1 MVHFCGSLPRFNPW
15 TWKIVLG
22 LRLDIL
28 LSDCNAA
35 CSWEFE
41 IRDMV
46 LIMVKHESSNIARP
60 STRTALNVPWAFDL
74 LCSFLL
80 DHKCSYVWWFDP
92 RREIKDLGTIPLPHR
107 WCFHPLQLGGKAGNS
122 HFWSLPNHLYTSI
135 VFVIFCYPLRLLYP
149 SVSCWFLG
157 EDTPSTCFRWSC
169 FPFIQLV
176 VLHLAE
182 ERCCRWVGNPGG
194 KSVDATRMSHIQVHS
209 R

>member
-1 MVHFCGSLPRFNPW
+1 MVHFCGSFPRLNPW

-41 IRDMV
+41 IWDMV
-46 LIMVKHESSNIARP
+46 LIMVKHQSSNIARP

-74 LCSFLL
+74 HCSFLL

-92 RREIKDLGTIPLPHR
+92 RREIKDLGSIPLPHR

-122 HFWSLPNHLYTSI
+122 HFWSLPNHLFPFLHLWFLSS
-135 VFVIFCYPLRLLYP
+135 FVILLFLIGAKTPLLHASGDP
-149 SVSCWFLG
+149 V
-157 EDTPSTCFRWSC
+157 FRSSNWSYY
-169 FPFIQLV
+169 
-176 VLHLAE
+176 
-182 ERCCRWVGNPGG
+182 
-194 KSVDATRMSHIQVHS
+194 T
-209 R
+209 